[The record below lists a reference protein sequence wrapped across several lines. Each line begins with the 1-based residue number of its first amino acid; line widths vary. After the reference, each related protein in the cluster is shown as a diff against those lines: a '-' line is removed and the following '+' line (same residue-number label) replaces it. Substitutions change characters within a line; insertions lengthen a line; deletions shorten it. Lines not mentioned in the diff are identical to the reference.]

1 LFNNGEITYLKK
13 SMMRNLFI
21 ANNENSILLDRN
33 KLNRVLFKIKEEITK
48 KKIES
53 KHIIS
58 MSINFIWC

>member
-1 LFNNGEITYLKK
+1 
-13 SMMRNLFI
+13 MRNLFI

-53 KHIIS
+53 KQRQFS
-58 MSINFIWC
+58 MEIKITKN